1 MPQKE
6 SLNAVKKRLIEEQR
20 KRTALRIGELMLA
33 EREQQDQGEDED
45 IDRDGECTRQL
56 REIRDV
62 LETVTWRVN
71 IVLVLLLLV
80 VLVHLFP
87 RRLS

>member
-1 MPQKE
+1 MPRKE
-6 SLNAVKKRLIEEQR
+6 SLDAVKKRLIEEQR

-56 REIRDV
+56 REIREV

-71 IVLVLLLLV
+71 IVLVRLLLV

>member
-1 MPQKE
+1 MPRKE
-6 SLNAVKKRLIEEQR
+6 SLDAVKKRLIEEQR

-56 REIRDV
+56 REIREV
-62 LETVTWRVN
+62 LETVVYPGTYCS
-71 IVLVLLLLV
+71 VLLV
-80 VLVHLFP
+80 Q
-87 RRLS
+87 

>member
-33 EREQQDQGEDED
+33 EREQQHQREDED
-45 IDRDGECTRQL
+45 VDRDDECMRQL
-56 REIRDV
+56 RVTRD
-62 LETVTWRVN
+62 LSETVTSRDDQRL
-71 IVLVLLLLV
+71 IVLLQSYLL
-80 VLVHLFP
+80 
-87 RRLS
+87 S

>member
-1 MPQKE
+1 MPRKE

-20 KRTALRIGELMLA
+20 KRTAFRIGELMLA

-56 REIRDV
+56 REIREV